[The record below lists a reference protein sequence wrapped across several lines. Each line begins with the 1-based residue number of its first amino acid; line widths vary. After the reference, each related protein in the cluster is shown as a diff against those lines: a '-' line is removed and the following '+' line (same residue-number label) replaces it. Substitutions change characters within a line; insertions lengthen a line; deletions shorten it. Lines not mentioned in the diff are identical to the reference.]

1 MCFISFCEQ
10 FRHWIFTVT
19 NNGVMNW
26 VAEVSCPDMWSGAE
40 TCHTDRSIQR
50 CKLRYGSIIE
60 PAVSLLKV
68 FDLFKEGLSCA

>member
-1 MCFISFCEQ
+1 
-10 FRHWIFTVT
+10 
-19 NNGVMNW
+19 MNW